1 MTDNVRADVE
11 SLSPET
17 APGTVFDRYAAEGVL
32 AYQSCGDCRQAVFPP
47 RVLCPSCGSDDL
59 GWEPSAGRGTV
70 YSATVIAPRGKEPY
84 TVALIDLDEGFRM
97 MSIVTAGDDGAV
109 AIDDPVTVSFRL
121 AGDEPPLPVFAVE
134 ADR

>member
-1 MTDNVRADVE
+1 M
-11 SLSPET
+11 SPET

-32 AYQSCGDCRQAVFPP
+32 AYQSCASCRQAVFPP

-59 GWEPSAGRGTV
+59 DWLPSGGRGTV

-97 MSIVTAGDDGAV
+97 MSTVTTGDDRPV
-109 AIDDPVTVSFRL
+109 AIDDSVTVSFRSSE
-121 AGDEPPLPVFAVE
+121 AEPPLPVFAVE
-134 ADR
+134 AGR

>member
-17 APGTVFDRYAAEGVL
+17 APGTVFDRFASEGVL
-32 AYQSCGDCRQAVFPP
+32 AYQSCGDCRHGVFPP

-59 GWEPSAGRGTV
+59 GWQPSAGRGTV

-84 TVALIDLDEGFRM
+84 TVALIDLAEGFRM
-97 MSIVTAGDDGAV
+97 MSTVTADDRAV
-109 AIDDPVTVSFRL
+109 AIDDPVTVSFRPSK
-121 AGDEPPLPVFAVE
+121 DEPPLPVFTVE
-134 ADR
+134 AGR